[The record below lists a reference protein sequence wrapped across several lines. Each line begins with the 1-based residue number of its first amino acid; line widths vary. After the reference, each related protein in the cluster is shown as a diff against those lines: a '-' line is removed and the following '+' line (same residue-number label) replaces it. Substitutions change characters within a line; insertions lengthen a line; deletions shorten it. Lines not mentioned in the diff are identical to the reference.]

1 MNRGPAGRPGDRPLR
16 QASGPI
22 ARLASL
28 AVRLPGC
35 LPPGPIYIYIYIY
48 IEREREIFIIILDVM
63 YPLYTKT

>member
-48 IEREREIFIIILDVM
+48 IERERERYL
-63 YPLYTKT
+63 